1 MGLFSGGRKEGI
13 RLEETE
19 IFSRVMMN
27 NNRRLFISFVS
38 IMLLANLATLVILV
52 TGTASKHL
60 SLADIGIELAAV
72 LVILGMTAFW
82 SRRYRGKPVSSY
94 ITLSGV
100 MLCLFIFQY
109 VIFNSRELF
118 AAHYIV
124 LVLSVFYFD
133 VKVSILTFC
142 LVVISQ
148 VALFILRPNLIPE
161 GPVGSVIGVRFLVY
175 VWVGIG
181 AAAGAKATREILR
194 LAIDKAAES
203 DRNYGEIQEVGRSVD
218 ESVGV
223 LKTQSERQNRIVEEV
238 HDLSHR
244 QAASLEEISAS
255 LEELSGN
262 AEGVART
269 ARSLYEE
276 MQIAGEAVGDLEKV
290 YNKIQS
296 SSGVLQGVTDEIE
309 RYSRE
314 SIEQIG
320 ATRSQFGVVEAK
332 GGEMSGFIQV
342 INDIA
347 DQVNLLSLNAAIE
360 AARAGESGRG
370 FAVVADEISKL
381 ADATSRNAREIE
393 KLIREN
399 RSNLG
404 GSRESIDRSA
414 ALMAGLNSTVEKI
427 TVEIASIND
436 LIADIGNTVK
446 IVTNLNRRIYE
457 SAGGIEN
464 STKEQQLASHE
475 SSTTLMLISE
485 SAQQLVQVAEK
496 ISESTRTINEL
507 SDGLT
512 RLTSGMRR

>member
-1 MGLFSGGRKEGI
+1 M
-13 RLEETE
+13 
-19 IFSRVMMN
+19 
-27 NNRRLFISFVS
+27 
-38 IMLLANLATLVILV
+38 
-52 TGTASKHL
+52 
-60 SLADIGIELAAV
+60 
-72 LVILGMTAFW
+72 
-82 SRRYRGKPVSSY
+82 
-94 ITLSGV
+94 
-100 MLCLFIFQY
+100 
-109 VIFNSRELF
+109 
-118 AAHYIV
+118 
-124 LVLSVFYFD
+124 
-133 VKVSILTFC
+133 
-142 LVVISQ
+142 
-148 VALFILRPNLIPE
+148 
-161 GPVGSVIGVRFLVY
+161 
-175 VWVGIG
+175 GIG

-203 DRNYGEIQEVGRSVD
+203 DKNYGEIQEVGRSVD

-223 LKTQSERQNRIVEEV
+223 LKTQAERQNRIVEEV

-296 SSGVLQGVTDEIE
+296 SSGVLQSVTDEIE

-414 ALMAGLNSTVEKI
+414 ALMTGLNATIEKI
-427 TVEIASIND
+427 TGEIASIND

-446 IVTNLNRRIYE
+446 IVTTSTGAYTSRPAGSKTLRRSSSSHRTSRAPRSCSYLNRP
-457 SAGGIEN
+457 
-464 STKEQQLASHE
+464 
-475 SSTTLMLISE
+475 SSWCRWP
-485 SAQQLVQVAEK
+485 K
-496 ISESTRTINEL
+496 KYPNPR
-507 SDGLT
+507 GP
-512 RLTSGMRR
+512 

>member
-82 SRRYRGKPVSSY
+82 SHRYRGKPVSSY

-203 DRNYGEIQEVGRSVD
+203 DKNYGEIQEVGRSVD

-223 LKTQSERQNRIVEEV
+223 LKTQAERQNRIVEEV

-296 SSGVLQGVTDEIE
+296 SSGVLQSVTDEIE

-414 ALMAGLNSTVEKI
+414 ALMTGLNATIEKI
-427 TVEIASIND
+427 TGEIASIND

-512 RLTSGMRR
+512 RLTSGMRL

>member
-72 LVILGMTAFW
+72 LAILGMTAFW
-82 SRRYRGKPVSSY
+82 SHRYRGKPVSSY

-203 DRNYGEIQEVGRSVD
+203 DKNYGEIQEVGRSVD

-223 LKTQSERQNRIVEEV
+223 LKTQAERQNRIVEEV

-296 SSGVLQGVTDEIE
+296 SSGVLQSVTDEIE

-414 ALMAGLNSTVEKI
+414 ALMTGLNATIEKI
-427 TVEIASIND
+427 TGEIASIND

-512 RLTSGMRR
+512 RLTSGMRL